1 MLKEERV
8 VGVEGWDGEQ
18 IAKMRAEGRASSHG
32 TPPGEVNI
40 VFTILKQKERSN
52 ETKVEFPEEE
62 LGRKYFIITWIRLS
76 HGLRFDFLSDQIGE
90 LSKKSSCKLQ
100 LTCNLSSY
108 PKPNWIRTK
117 NVMI

>member
-1 MLKEERV
+1 MHEINKTACACAIPMLKEERV

-32 TPPGEVNI
+32 TPPGEVNM

-62 LGRKYFIITWIRLS
+62 LGRNIL
-76 HGLRFDFLSDQIGE
+76 
-90 LSKKSSCKLQ
+90 
-100 LTCNLSSY
+100 
-108 PKPNWIRTK
+108 
-117 NVMI
+117 